1 MITAAKV
8 LISVF
13 LGPFWYLRRAP
24 ASAVVLL
31 LAVMLLTLIT
41 QVGGAVLWLTLPLLE
56 RLKSRLQQFG
66 RGLAWCAVIA
76 AYLGLYLAASATLVP
91 WSAAAF
97 GRRPLPCSFSA
108 EQPLQ
113 AVSPLFCAANRHYA
127 RPPVHRLLHDLAE
140 AMDEAFPGSRLRY
153 LDAGFPLFDG
163 FPLAPHLS
171 HHDGRKVDL
180 AFYYRSRDDGTAL
193 PPPSPLGYWAYSGPG
208 PGEERPCRSRRSLL
222 RWDLAWLQP
231 LFGSAEIDLERT
243 GALLGWL
250 QRHAG
255 RYGIEKVLLEP
266 HLRRR
271 MGLAAGVIRFQGC
284 GAARHDD
291 HLHVELR

>member
-1 MITAAKV
+1 MTAAARP
-8 LISVF
+8 LLAVF
-13 LGPFWYLRRAP
+13 LGPLRYLRRAP
-24 ASAVVLL
+24 LSAVALI
-31 LAVMLLTLIT
+31 LAVMLLTLVT
-41 QVGGAVLWLTLPLLE
+41 QVGGAVLWLALPLLE
-56 RLKSRLQQFG
+56 RLKRRLRPFG
-66 RGLAWCAVIA
+66 NCLAWCAVIA
-76 AYLGLYLAASATLVP
+76 AFVALYLAVGATLVP

-97 GRRPLPCSFSA
+97 GRRPLPCFASA
-108 EQPLQ
+108 HQPLQ
-113 AVSPLFCAANRHYA
+113 AVNPLFCAANRHYA
-127 RPPVHRLLHDLAE
+127 RASVHRLLLDLAE
-140 AMDEAFPGSRLRY
+140 AMDVAYPGSRLRY

-180 AFYYRSRDDGTAL
+180 AFYYRSRLDGTAV
-193 PPPSPLGYWAYSGPG
+193 PSPSPLGYWAYSGPA
-208 PGEERPCRSRRSLL
+208 PGEERPCQSRRSPL

-231 LFGSAEIDLERT
+231 LFESAEIDLERT
-243 GALLGWL
+243 AALLDWL

-255 RYGIEKVLLEP
+255 RYRIEKVLLEP